1 MSPLLRD
8 LLIRIAVPFVAVAA
22 VGFWFATK
30 LIAIPGL
37 QTFKVL
43 NIVSISFDLV
53 AVALLS
59 HFLSNNP
66 RYHAFVIG
74 PVAENIIG
82 VLVAIPVGMIVCVN
96 FGPDGPSREL
106 VESITYS
113 VGAYIMAAAI
123 SFIGNFVIAGEESV
137 AGRFAPDVRANL
149 LGLFFLVGG
158 LVIQLIA
165 AVQDMY
171 SK

>member
-1 MSPLLRD
+1 MNPMLKD
-8 LLIRIAVPFVAVAA
+8 FLIRIAAPFVVVAA
-22 VGFWFATK
+22 AGFWLAMK

-43 NIVSISFDLV
+43 NVVGISFDLV
-53 AVALLS
+53 GVGLLS
-59 HFLSNNP
+59 HFLSIKP
-66 RYHAFVIG
+66 RFQAFVVG
-74 PVAENIIG
+74 PLAENIMG
-82 VLVAIPVGMIVCVN
+82 VLLAIPVGMAICVH

-106 VESITYS
+106 VETITYS
-113 VGAYIMAAAI
+113 VGIYILMA
-123 SFIGNFVIAGEESV
+123 STFFIGNFVVASDEAP
-137 AGRFAPDVRANL
+137 AGRLAPEIRANL

-158 LVIQLIA
+158 LIIQLIA